1 MFGVE
6 AINQTVVIFAE
17 SQRWDD
23 DDLPSEKRLQFN
35 RAFFKF
41 DSLDPI
47 LGFLHQWDETL
58 YSSPVGRET
67 TGGALRVH
75 ASKQSKL
82 DYLSTKREVY
92 N

>member
-6 AINQTVVIFAE
+6 AINQTVGIFAE

-58 YSSPVGRET
+58 YSTPVGRET
-67 TGGALRVH
+67 NGGGSFAGPC
-75 ASKQSKL
+75 KQAKQ
-82 DYLSTKREVY
+82 T
-92 N
+92 

>member
-58 YSSPVGRET
+58 YSRAVGRET
-67 TGGALRVH
+67 NGGGSFAGPC
-75 ASKQSKL
+75 KQAKQ
-82 DYLSTKREVY
+82 T
-92 N
+92 

>member
-1 MFGVE
+1 M
-6 AINQTVVIFAE
+6 TCH
-17 SQRWDD
+17 
-23 DDLPSEKRLQFN
+23 SEKRLQFN

-47 LGFLHQWDETL
+47 WGFLHQWDETL
-58 YSSPVGRET
+58 YSTPVRRET
-67 TGGALRVH
+67 TEALRVH